1 MIYTLLFPE
10 AAGIRIVDIS
20 VPRWANFGSD
30 VKLECNLELEDDEF
44 EFTEMIFKWQR
55 VFKPHSEFWSKVEV
69 L

>member
-1 MIYTLLFPE
+1 LIYTLLFPE

-44 EFTEMIFKWQR
+44 EFTEM
-55 VFKPHSEFWSKVEV
+55 VFK
-69 L
+69 